1 MKEKE
6 GNMFTYMFSKNAQGL
21 RKEMFLLVL
30 DPAIPWNPERARR
43 IPGWAGRRTADGQ
56 ERRARHDP

>member
-1 MKEKE
+1 
-6 GNMFTYMFSKNAQGL
+6 MFTYMFSKNAQGL